1 MCVKVQAMQ
10 WGWWGDMGL
19 SWFASVIVMHAVV
32 YEICHKCCVLT
43 RPCCISDLLDLKWP
57 LWRLASVVN
66 EAMQC
71 TETCGSNGS
80 HCVQFCDGL
89 HAVPSWVCTRIQCW
103 FTVNGL
109 CFHFLHKV
117 GGANI
122 RTKAWYLLLAACVCV
137 ESKVFKPDKVVGL
150 DAWGVDT
157 RSRQRCG
164 EDNSRPADIC
174 WNSVGASK
182 RSYERKDEQVETWK
196 SLQHCAMGN
205 DFCVI

>member
-1 MCVKVQAMQ
+1 MRQC
-10 WGWWGDMGL
+10 
-19 SWFASVIVMHAVV
+19 SVLRPAVV
-32 YEICHKCCVLT
+32 TEAIVYNSVMDCMLCHLGCAPVSSVDSLWMACVS
-43 RPCCISDLLDLKWP
+43 I
-57 LWRLASVVN
+57 
-66 EAMQC
+66 
-71 TETCGSNGS
+71 
-80 HCVQFCDGL
+80 
-89 HAVPSWVCTRIQCW
+89 
-103 FTVNGL
+103 
-109 CFHFLHKV
+109 FLHKV

-150 DAWGVDT
+150 DVWGVDT